1 MFDKKIRI
9 IISVIVILLLSSI
22 LIFVFKAKDKNI
34 ENNENGGREVENNKR
49 IIEEETMARNF
60 EELKNN
66 HPEFNVSQLEFYRE
80 TAKRDEAIITPCEA
94 RNDVNDC
101 IATVAFLKGESGFCD
116 EIENQEAKI
125 QCAHQKGSEDMDFD
139 KDGLWD
145 KDEAKDR
152 TNPRL
157 ADTDND
163 GLTDYQEVKVYRT
176 DPNNPDT
183 DGDGHADGD
192 EVKNGYD
199 PFGPGRLSK

>member
-1 MFDKKIRI
+1 MFDKKIKI

-34 ENNENGGREVENNKR
+34 ENDKSGSGELENKAA
-49 IIEEETMARNF
+49 EEQVAAKLF

-66 HPEFNVSQLEFYRE
+66 HPEFSVSQLEFYRE
-80 TAKRDEAIITPCEA
+80 TAKRDKAIITPCEA

-101 IATVAFLKGESGFCD
+101 IASVAFLKGESGFCD

-125 QCAHQKGSEDMDFD
+125 QCAHQKGFEDMDFD

-145 KDEAKDR
+145 KDEAKNR

-183 DGDGHADGD
+183 DGDGHTDGD

-199 PFGPGRLSK
+199 PLGPGRLNK